1 MKIAVIGA
9 GYVGLSVAVMLAK
22 KNRVEIVD
30 ILPEKVDAVNK
41 KNSPIRDPLIEKWF
55 QSEKL
60 NLKASMDVE
69 RACTDSELII
79 LALPTNYDS
88 EKNYFDT
95 SAVENSLM
103 VIQEQNPDAC
113 VVIKSTV

>member
-1 MKIAVIGA
+1 
-9 GYVGLSVAVMLAK
+9 
-22 KNRVEIVD
+22 
-30 ILPEKVDAVNK
+30 
-41 KNSPIRDPLIEKWF
+41 
-55 QSEKL
+55 
-60 NLKASMDVE
+60 MDVE

>member
-1 MKIAVIGA
+1 
-9 GYVGLSVAVMLAK
+9 
-22 KNRVEIVD
+22 
-30 ILPEKVDAVNK
+30 
-41 KNSPIRDPLIEKWF
+41 
-55 QSEKL
+55 
-60 NLKASMDVE
+60 MDVE

-103 VIQEQNPDAC
+103 VIQAQIPDAC